1 MSAIAPPPR
10 SRVRTLRAIPTL
22 LRVGLAAAVAY
33 RSEFLVWALTTNMPL
48 VMLALWSEVAR
59 EAPVGNFGEKD
70 FVAYFL
76 ATLVVRI
83 LTGSWVVWEMNT
95 EIRQGDL
102 GMRLLRPIHPF
113 VHYATDNLSA
123 LPLRALLTLP
133 VIVLAFFW
141 VGRGHVTTDAPH
153 VVIGVVG
160 IFGAWAVV
168 FAAMLVVGSLGL
180 FWESSLALYDLWLG
194 LFFIFS
200 GYLMPLS
207 FFPGWLRTLSYWL
220 PFRYTL
226 AFPVEAILGLAPL
239 REVLGSLVVQWA
251 YVAGLLALALVLWR
265 RGLARYAV
273 FGG

>member
-1 MSAIAPPPR
+1 MS
-10 SRVRTLRAIPTL
+10 SVRAVPTL

-33 RSEFLVWALTTNMPL
+33 RSEFIVWALTTNMPL

-59 EAPVGNFGEKD
+59 EAPVGGFGEKE

-76 ATLVVRI
+76 ATLIVRI
-83 LTGSWVVWEMNT
+83 LTGSWVVWEMNA

-102 GMRLLRPIHPF
+102 AMRLLRPIHPF
-113 VHYATDNLSA
+113 LHYATDNLAA
-123 LPLRALLTLP
+123 LPLRALFTLP
-133 VIVLAFFW
+133 VMALALFW
-141 VGRGHVTTDAPH
+141 VGRGTVTTDATH
-153 VVIGVVG
+153 VAIALVG
-160 IFGAWAVV
+160 TLGAWAVV

-207 FFPGWLRTLSYWL
+207 FFPGWLRVLSWWL

-226 AFPVEAILGLAPL
+226 AFPVETLLGL
-239 REVLGSLVVQWA
+239 ESLEEAVRSLLVQWA
-251 YVAGLLALALVLWR
+251 YVAGLLMLALALWR

-273 FGG
+273 YGG

>member
-1 MSAIAPPPR
+1 MS
-10 SRVRTLRAIPTL
+10 SLRAVPSL
-22 LRVGLAAAVAY
+22 LRIGLAAAVAY
-33 RSEFLVWALTTNMPL
+33 RSEFIIWALTTNMPL

-59 EAPVGNFGEKD
+59 EAPVGRFGEKE

-102 GMRLLRPIHPF
+102 APRLLRPLHPF
-113 VHYATDNLSA
+113 IHYATDNLA
-123 LPLRALLTLP
+123 AFPLRAVFAIP
-133 VIVLAFFW
+133 VVVAGVFW
-141 VGRGHVTTDAPH
+141 VGRGHVATDAAH
-153 VVIGVVG
+153 AIIAIVGVL
-160 IFGAWAVV
+160 GAWAVV
-168 FAAMLVVGSLGL
+168 FTAMLVVGSLGL

-200 GYLMPLS
+200 GYLMPLAL
-207 FFPGWLRTLSYWL
+207 FPHWLRIVSWWL

-226 AFPVEAILGLAPL
+226 AFPVETMLGLESTEQAL
-239 REVLGSLVVQWA
+239 RSLVVQWA
-251 YVAGLLALALVLWR
+251 YVAGFLGLALLLWR

-273 FGG
+273 YGG

>member
-1 MSAIAPPPR
+1 VTP
-10 SRVRTLRAIPTL
+10 LRAVPTL
-22 LRVGLAAAVAY
+22 LRIGLAAAVAY
-33 RSEFLVWALTTNMPL
+33 RSEFIIWALTTNMPL

-59 EAPVGNFGEKD
+59 EAPVGNFGEKE

-113 VHYATDNLSA
+113 LHYATDNLAA
-123 LPLRALLTLP
+123 LPLRALFTLP
-133 VIVLAFFW
+133 VVALALVW
-141 VGRGHVTTDAPH
+141 VGRGHVTTDLPH
-153 VVIGVVG
+153 LAIALVG
-160 IFGAWAVV
+160 TLGAWAVV
-168 FAAMLVVGSLGL
+168 FSAMLVVGSLGL

-207 FFPGWLRTLSYWL
+207 FFPGWLRVVSYWL

-226 AFPVEAILGLAPL
+226 AFPVETMLGLASLEEAL
-239 REVLGSLVVQWA
+239 RSLLVQWV
-251 YVAGLLALALVLWR
+251 YVAGLLGLALTLWR
-265 RGLARYAV
+265 RGLVRYAAY
-273 FGG
+273 GG

>member
-1 MSAIAPPPR
+1 VS
-10 SRVRTLRAIPTL
+10 SLRAVPAL
-22 LRVGLAAAVAY
+22 LRIGLAAAVAY
-33 RSEFLVWALTTNMPL
+33 RSEFIVWALTTNMPL

-59 EAPVGNFGEKD
+59 EAPVGKFGEKE

-102 GMRLLRPIHPF
+102 AMRLLRPLHPF
-113 VHYATDNLSA
+113 IHYATDNLAA
-123 LPLRALLTLP
+123 LPLRAVFALP
-133 VIVLAFFW
+133 VVVFGALS
-141 VGRGHVTTDAPH
+141 VGRGHVTTDLAH
-153 VVIGVVG
+153 GIIALVGV
-160 IFGAWAVV
+160 FGAWAVV

-200 GYLMPLS
+200 GYLMPLAL
-207 FFPGWLRTLSYWL
+207 FPPWLRAISWWL

-226 AFPVEAILGLAPL
+226 AFPVETLLGLESVDQAL
-239 REVLGSLVVQWA
+239 RSLLVQWA
-251 YVAGLLALALVLWR
+251 YVAGFVALALALWR

-273 FGG
+273 YGG

>member
-1 MSAIAPPPR
+1 VS
-10 SRVRTLRAIPTL
+10 SLRAVPAL
-22 LRVGLAAAVAY
+22 LRIGFSAAVAY

-59 EAPVGNFGEKD
+59 EGADGTIGQFGEKQ

-95 EIRQGDL
+95 DIRQGDL
-102 GMRLLRPIHPF
+102 AMRLLRPIHPF
-113 VHYATDNLSA
+113 LAYAADNVAA

-133 VIVLAFFW
+133 VVLLASVW
-141 VGRGHVTTDAPH
+141 VGAGHVTTD
-153 VVIGVVG
+153 VVHGLIALVG
-160 IFGAWAVV
+160 IFGAWALV
-168 FAAMLVVGSLGL
+168 FSAMLVFGSLGL

-194 LFFIFS
+194 LFFVFS

-207 FFPGWLRTLSYWL
+207 LFPGWLRALSWWL

-226 AFPVEAILGLAPL
+226 AFPVETMLGLESIGQAV
-239 REVLGSLVVQWA
+239 RSLVVQWA
-251 YVAGLLALALVLWR
+251 YVAGFLGTALVVWR
-265 RGLARYAV
+265 RGLVRYAAY
-273 FGG
+273 GG